1 MREIKSD
8 GNLRMRTTTLL
19 LCGEV
24 VDSAYDRLS
33 GGQNYTIRTEI

>member
-1 MREIKSD
+1 MREIKFD
-8 GNLRMRTTTLL
+8 GNLRMRTTLL